1 MADEEYEF
9 KLKRLV
15 AQCLVDKALLMN
27 PDRFERKEIDELE
40 DVIDARM
47 VRWLIDIATQ
57 EEPLFRHP
65 TKLNCKGLWWEYVKA
80 RWFPDWLL
88 RKFPVKEE
96 EIIAVHK
103 FPELNI
109 PDQAL
114 GREFV
119 HLRIVDPEE
128 LAKEKEDDIQGYNL

>member
-1 MADEEYEF
+1 MAEEETYEF
-9 KLKRLV
+9 KIKRIV
-15 AQCLVDKALLMN
+15 TQALVDKALLMN
-27 PDRFERKEIDELE
+27 PDRFKLTETDVLE
-40 DVIDARM
+40 YYDAKM
-47 VRWLIDIATQ
+47 VRWLVDIATQ

-65 TKLNCKGLWWEYVKA
+65 TRLNCKGLWWQYFKQ

-88 RKFPVKEE
+88 RKFPVKDE

-109 PDQAL
+109 PDQTL

-119 HLRIVDPEE
+119 NLRIVDPEE
-128 LAKEKEDDIQGYNL
+128 LAKEKEDEL

>member
-1 MADEEYEF
+1 MTEEEYEF

-15 AQCLVDKALLMN
+15 AQTVIDSALLMN
-27 PDRFERKEIDELE
+27 ADRFERVEINLD
-40 DVIDARM
+40 DCDARL
-47 VRWLIDIATQ
+47 VRWLVDIATQ

-65 TKLNCKGLWWEYVKA
+65 TKLNCKGLWWQYFKQ

-109 PDQAL
+109 PEQAL

-119 HLRIVDPEE
+119 HLRIVKPEE
-128 LAKEKEDDIQGYNL
+128 LTKEKEDDI